1 MFRTHLENAKA
12 RLDPLQARSKRLGQ
26 GKEPERAASVP
37 LFKRTEQGTIM
48 ARTSAA
54 DLAHGLKGAKF
65 PLNKKDLLELAK
77 KNGVAD
83 AVMKTFEELPDG
95 EYGSVTDVE
104 HAFHQDQGGGQGR
117 KQENKGEATQAAQK
131 GGHRSHGGHSRS

>member
-1 MFRTHLENAKA
+1 
-12 RLDPLQARSKRLGQ
+12 
-26 GKEPERAASVP
+26 
-37 LFKRTEQGTIM
+37 M

-65 PLNKKDLLELAK
+65 PMSKKDLVSLAQ

-83 AVMKTFEELPDG
+83 EVLQTFEEMPDG

-104 HAFHQDQGGGQGR
+104 HAFHEEHGGERRERG
-117 KQENKGEATQAAQK
+117 NKGEATAAAQK
-131 GGHRSHGGHSRS
+131 GGQHSHGGHSHS

>member
-1 MFRTHLENAKA
+1 
-12 RLDPLQARSKRLGQ
+12 
-26 GKEPERAASVP
+26 
-37 LFKRTEQGTIM
+37 M

-65 PLNKKDLLELAK
+65 PLSKEDLIKLAR

-83 AVMKTFEELPDG
+83 AVLESFEDLPDG

-104 HAFHQDQGGGQGR
+104 HALHEEAGGGEGHQR
-117 KQENKGEATQAAQK
+117 ENKGEATGAAQK
-131 GGHRSHGGHSRS
+131 GGHHSHGGHSRS

>member
-1 MFRTHLENAKA
+1 
-12 RLDPLQARSKRLGQ
+12 
-26 GKEPERAASVP
+26 
-37 LFKRTEQGTIM
+37 M

-65 PLNKKDLLELAK
+65 PMNKKDLVQLAR

-83 AVMKTFEELPDG
+83 EVLQTFEGMHEG

-104 HAFHQDQGGGQGR
+104 HAFHQGHGGQSHDSG
-117 KQENKGEATQAAQK
+117 KKGEATKAAQK
-131 GGHRSHGGHSRS
+131 GGQHSHGSHKG